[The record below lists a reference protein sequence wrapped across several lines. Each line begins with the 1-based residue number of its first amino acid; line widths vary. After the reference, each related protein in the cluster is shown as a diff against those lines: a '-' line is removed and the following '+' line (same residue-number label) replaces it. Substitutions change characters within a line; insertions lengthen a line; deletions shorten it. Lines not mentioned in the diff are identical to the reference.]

1 MQLLQRVRL
10 RRRQIGFT
18 VALLVIGATRV
29 DAQEPEWLRGL
40 EELMQIEVTSAA
52 KREHKVADT
61 AAAVFVLTRDDIRRS
76 GLMTVPELLRLVPGV
91 QVAQI
96 DANKWAVSVRGFNSR
111 WANKLLVMINGRS
124 IYSRLFSGVFWDA
137 LSLPVA
143 EIERIEVIRG
153 PGGSLWGANA
163 MNGVI
168 NIITRTPETRQ
179 GAVSA
184 SVGTLGT
191 SSGTLQYGA
200 AHGGWLKYHAYIDAS
215 HQGSLDP
222 DTTFDNW
229 RHLRVGVGGVAT
241 LSKRDEVR
249 VEARMLDGQGWSLMD
264 EALTRLLP
272 PSQQFTP
279 TLNETAEFSA
289 AARWT
294 RTVSSTGS
302 LETAVSI
309 HDVRRDEGSIRDDAR
324 VLELTFQHTA
334 PRRHRHEITWG
345 LVAQR
350 IEDRINGTTT
360 FRMNPD
366 VGKDS
371 VFGAFAQDEIGL
383 LSDRV
388 TVTVGAKV
396 DRLQSTGWHWQPTVR
411 ARWNPTAQQ
420 TIWAAVSR
428 AVRTPSLVDRG
439 LNLYQVQGT
448 MSGLPL
454 IAEINGDP
462 TIPPES
468 LQGHELGYRWTTRR
482 VSVDL
487 AGYHNL
493 YDGLS
498 TVEPGTPRV
507 EMGPAGRRVLLP
519 AVFGTG
525 RTASSTGG
533 EILGTVTPTSWVRVV
548 SSYTLFTISSHL
560 TPGSLDRSR
569 QANQQFDAD
578 TPRHQGMIR
587 SLFSLPHR
595 LEFDTSILLVGALKA
610 MDLPGYVLADVRV
623 GWKSR
628 AGLDLALVAQNLFDD
643 NHLEFRSADAFVVP
657 SVARRRVWA
666 AATWRF

>member
-1 MQLLQRVRL
+1 MQLLQRVL
-10 RRRQIGFT
+10 FRRRQIGFT

-184 SVGTLGT
+184 SAGTLGT
-191 SSGTLQYGA
+191 SSGSLQYGA

-264 EALTRLLP
+264 EALTRLVP
-272 PSQQFTP
+272 PAP
-279 TLNETAEFSA
+279 A
-289 AARWT
+289 
-294 RTVSSTGS
+294 
-302 LETAVSI
+302 I
-309 HDVRRDEGSIRDDAR
+309 HAHPER
-324 VLELTFQHTA
+324 
-334 PRRHRHEITWG
+334 
-345 LVAQR
+345 
-350 IEDRINGTTT
+350 
-360 FRMNPD
+360 
-366 VGKDS
+366 
-371 VFGAFAQDEIGL
+371 
-383 LSDRV
+383 
-388 TVTVGAKV
+388 
-396 DRLQSTGWHWQPTVR
+396 
-411 ARWNPTAQQ
+411 
-420 TIWAAVSR
+420 
-428 AVRTPSLVDRG
+428 DRG
-439 LNLYQVQGT
+439 ILRRR
-448 MSGLPL
+448 PL
-454 IAEINGDP
+454 DANGFERRLARDRRQH
-462 TIPPES
+462 S
-468 LQGHELGYRWTTRR
+468 RRTTRR
-482 VSVDL
+482 GVDPRRCPRDRTDVS
-487 AGYHNL
+487 AHG
-493 YDGLS
+493 
-498 TVEPGTPRV
+498 
-507 EMGPAGRRVLLP
+507 
-519 AVFGTG
+519 
-525 RTASSTGG
+525 
-533 EILGTVTPTSWVRVV
+533 
-548 SSYTLFTISSHL
+548 
-560 TPGSLDRSR
+560 
-569 QANQQFDAD
+569 
-578 TPRHQGMIR
+578 
-587 SLFSLPHR
+587 
-595 LEFDTSILLVGALKA
+595 
-610 MDLPGYVLADVRV
+610 
-623 GWKSR
+623 
-628 AGLDLALVAQNLFDD
+628 
-643 NHLEFRSADAFVVP
+643 
-657 SVARRRVWA
+657 
-666 AATWRF
+666 AATTPP

>member
-1 MQLLQRVRL
+1 MPLLQRFL
-10 RRRQIGFT
+10 LQKRRIALA
-18 VALLVIGATRV
+18 VAVFVVGATGV
-29 DAQEPEWLRGL
+29 EAQEPEWLRDL
-40 EELMQIEVTSAA
+40 EELMQIEITSAA
-52 KREHKVADT
+52 RREHKVADT

-137 LSLPVA
+137 LSVPVA

-163 MNGVI
+163 VNGVI

-191 SSGTLQYGA
+191 SSGSVHYGA
-200 AHGGWLKYHAYIDAS
+200 AYGGWLKYNAYLDAS

-222 DTTFDNW
+222 GTTRDDW
-229 RHLRVGVGGVAT
+229 RHLRVGVGAVAT
-241 LSKRDEVR
+241 LSARDEVR
-249 VEARMLDGQGWSLMD
+249 VEARALDGDGWSLMD
-264 EALTRLLP
+264 EALNTLLRP
-272 PSQQFTP
+272 GQVFTP

-294 RTVSSTGS
+294 RTVSGAGS
-302 LETAVSI
+302 IETAASI
-309 HDVRRDEGSIRDDAR
+309 HDVRRDEGPIRDVAR

-334 PRRHRHEITWG
+334 PRHKRNEITWG
-345 LVAQR
+345 LVTQR
-350 IEDRINGTTT
+350 IEDRINGTAT

-366 VGKDS
+366 VGKDN

-383 LSDRV
+383 WADRV
-388 TVTVGAKV
+388 TLTLGAKLE
-396 DRLQSTGWHWQPTVR
+396 RLQSSGWHWQPTAR
-411 ARWNPTAQQ
+411 ARWNPTEQQ
-420 TIWAAVSR
+420 TVWMAVSR

-439 LNLYQVQGT
+439 LQLDQMQG
-448 MSGLPL
+448 MQSGIPVV
-454 IAEINGDP
+454 AQINGDP
-462 TIPPES
+462 RIPAES
-468 LQGHELGYRWTTRR
+468 LRGHELGYRWATRR
-482 VSVDL
+482 VSIDL

-493 YDGLS
+493 YEGLS
-498 TVEPGTPRV
+498 TIEPGTPRV
-507 EMGPAGRRVLLP
+507 EMTAAGPRVLQPGVL
-519 AVFGTG
+519 GTG
-525 RTASSTGG
+525 RSASSTGA
-533 EILGTVTPTSWVRVV
+533 EILGTVTPASWVRVV
-548 SSYTLFTISSHL
+548 SSYTLFTISSRL
-560 TPGSLDRSR
+560 SPGNVDRSR
-569 QANQQFDAD
+569 QAAPLFDAD

-595 LEFDTSILLVGALKA
+595 LEVDNSVALVGRLQA
-610 MDLPGYVLADVRV
+610 MNLPGYVLTDVRI

-628 AGLDLALVAQNLFDD
+628 AGLDLAVVAQNLLDD

-657 SVARRRVWA
+657 SEARRRVWT

>member
-1 MQLLQRVRL
+1 MPLFQRLFFRK
-10 RRRQIGFT
+10 REIGL
-18 VALLVIGATRV
+18 ALAVLVVGATRV
-29 DAQEPEWLRGL
+29 HAQEPEWLRDL

-52 KREHKVADT
+52 KREHKLADT
-61 AAAVFVLTRDDIRRS
+61 AAAVFVLTHDDIRRS

-96 DANKWAVSVRGFNSR
+96 DGNKWAVSVRGFNSR

-137 LSLPVA
+137 LSIPVA

-168 NIITRTPETRQ
+168 NIITRTPDTRQ

-184 SVGTLGT
+184 TVGTLGT
-191 SSGTLQYGA
+191 SSGSVQYGA
-200 AHGGWLKYHAYIDAS
+200 GYGGWLKYHAYIDAS

-222 DTTFDNW
+222 ATTRDNW

-241 LSKRDEVR
+241 LSKRDELR
-249 VEARMLDGQGWSLMD
+249 VEARALDGEGWSLMD
-264 EALTRLLP
+264 EALTTLLRP
-272 PSQQFTP
+272 GQVYTP
-279 TLNETAEFSA
+279 TVNKTAEFSA

-294 RTVSSTGS
+294 RTVSGAGS
-302 LETAVSI
+302 IETAASI
-309 HDVRRDEGSIRDDAR
+309 HDVRRDEGPIRDDAR

-334 PRRHRHEITWG
+334 PRRSHHEITWG
-345 LVAQR
+345 LVTQR
-350 IEDRINGTTT
+350 IEDRINGTAT

-366 VGKDS
+366 VGKDN

-388 TVTVGAKV
+388 TLTLGAKLE
-396 DRLQSTGWHWQPTVR
+396 RLQSTGWHWQPTVR

-420 TIWAAVSR
+420 TVWAAVSR

-439 LNLYQVQGT
+439 LQLYQMQGM

-454 IAEINGDP
+454 IAQINGDP
-462 TIPPES
+462 TIPAES
-468 LQGHELGYRWTTRR
+468 LRGHELGYRWTTRR
-482 VSVDL
+482 LSIDL

-493 YDGLS
+493 YDDLS
-498 TVEPGTPRV
+498 TVEPGTPHV
-507 EMGPAGRRVLLP
+507 EMGPTGPRLLLP

-525 RTASSTGG
+525 RTAASTGG
-533 EILGTVTPTSWVRVV
+533 EILGTVTPASWVRFVG
-548 SSYTLFTISSHL
+548 SYTLFTISSRL
-560 TPGSLDRSR
+560 SPGSVDRSR
-569 QANQQFDAD
+569 EVIQQFDAD
-578 TPRHQGMIR
+578 TPRHQSMIR

-595 LEFDTSILLVGALKA
+595 LELDNSIAMVGALEA
-610 MDLPGYVLADVRV
+610 MNLPGYVLTDLRL

-628 AGLDLALVAQNLFDD
+628 AGLDLAFVAQNVFDD